1 MTENPIN
8 MEKVNKLYDDIDIIL
23 DKHIKE
29 NSVNYMEIDTA
40 IMLIE
45 KKMDYEETSSWFQF
59 MIESMNEEGNI
70 VQGQDKPKGDMYV

>member
-59 MIESMNEEGNI
+59 MIESMNEEDNT

>member
-59 MIESMNEEGNI
+59 MIESMNEEGNT